1 MSMKIVLAPCMG
13 VGKIVANVTRRA
25 AYLVHQQHPEKTALL
40 SLPAL
45 LAGDTEQ
52 RALVKNNPVILF
64 DGCGERCGM
73 HIFHQLGVW
82 PIAKIEVGQI
92 MAETKMGPGKTR
104 QQLEEIGRR
113 LSEALAA
120 RVEKVMRNEA
130 LLKSFKPAGAA
141 GTDTNFRL
149 FGNWLSV
156 PAAPD
161 CAERC
166 GCLPTSS
173 GYPSRDRKEAVPQ
186 APKYVTIFPC
196 QGIRRTGGR
205 VAQRAGY
212 ILVEEKFPGKT
223 LLLCVPALAAAV
235 QEDIAMLEQFP
246 TVAVNG
252 CPMRCASVNAARHG
266 VPAAVSVELDTVDA
280 GFKGERECVLPDLT
294 DAEAQEGARLAD
306 ACCPAVRGL
315 LAGKYEWRPGKADT
329 LGMVNQPTKIN
340 EAAGFK
346 KCGQGYMTRQG

>member
-25 AYLVHQQHPEKTALL
+25 ACLVHQKCPEETALL

-45 LAGDTEQ
+45 MAGDPEQ
-52 RALVKNNPVILF
+52 RELVRNNPVILF

-73 HIFHQLGVW
+73 HIFHQLGVS

-92 MAETKMGPGKTR
+92 MSETKMGPGKTR
-104 QQLEEIGRR
+104 QQLEEIGRK

-120 RVEKVMRNEA
+120 RIEKVMRNGA
-130 LLKSFKPAGAA
+130 LLSSFKPAGELKLAPPWPGCA
-141 GTDTNFRL
+141 G
-149 FGNWLSV
+149 G
-156 PAAPD
+156 
-161 CAERC
+161 C
-166 GCLPTSS
+166 GCLGQHGQTASFRTAGNS
-173 GYPSRDRKEAVPQ
+173 CRSPQ

-196 QGIRRTGGR
+196 QGIRRTGAR

-235 QEDIAMLEQFP
+235 QEDIDMLEQFP
-246 TVAVNG
+246 TVALNG
-252 CPMRCASVNAARHG
+252 CGLRCASVNAGRLG
-266 VPAAVSVELDTVDA
+266 VPAAVSLELDTVDA

-294 DAEAQEGARLAD
+294 DAEAQEAARLAE
-306 ACCPAVRGL
+306 ACCPAIQDQIGRAHV
-315 LAGKYEWRPGKADT
+315 
-329 LGMVNQPTKIN
+329 
-340 EAAGFK
+340 
-346 KCGQGYMTRQG
+346 

>member
-25 AYLVHQQHPEKTALL
+25 AYLVHQKCPEGTALL

-45 LAGDTEQ
+45 MAGDAEQ
-52 RALVKNNPVILF
+52 RELVRNSPVILF

-92 MAETKMGPGKTR
+92 MSETKMGPGKTR
-104 QQLEEIGRR
+104 QQLEEIGRK

-120 RVEKVMRNEA
+120 RIEKVMRNDA
-130 LLKSFKPAGAA
+130 LLSSFQPAGELKLAPPPPGCA
-141 GTDTNFRL
+141 G
-149 FGNWLSV
+149 S
-156 PAAPD
+156 
-161 CAERC
+161 C
-166 GCLPTSS
+166 GCLGQHGQTASS
-173 GYPSRDRKEAVPQ
+173 QTAGNSRPSPR

-235 QEDIAMLEQFP
+235 QEDVDMLEQFP
-246 TVAVNG
+246 TVAING
-252 CPMRCASVNAARHG
+252 CGLRCASVNSARLG
-266 VPAAVSVELDTVDA
+266 VPPAISVELDTVDTE
-280 GFKGERECVLPDLT
+280 FKGERECMLPDLT
-294 DAEAQEGARLAD
+294 DAEAQEGARLAE
-306 ACCPAVRGL
+306 ACCPAIQDL
-315 LAGKYEWRPGKADT
+315 LAGTYDWRPGKADL
-329 LGMVNQPTKIN
+329 LGMVNQPTRIN
-340 EAAGFK
+340 QVAGFTK
-346 KCGQGYMTRQG
+346 SDQGYMIRQGCSPS